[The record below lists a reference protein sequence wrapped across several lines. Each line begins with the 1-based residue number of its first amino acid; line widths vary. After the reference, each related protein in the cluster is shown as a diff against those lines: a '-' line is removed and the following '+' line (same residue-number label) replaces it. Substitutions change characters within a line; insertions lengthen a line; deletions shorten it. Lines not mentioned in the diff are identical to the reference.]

1 MRINAN
7 RKNLLGLLFFTFLL
21 SLSLGQLG
29 RIPLPQKEIGLYISD
44 ILLSLTL
51 LVYVF
56 YLIKR
61 KKGLPKLSLFKP
73 ILSFIFLG
81 LVSLVF
87 SLRFFAKKE
96 IFVGGLYLLRWITY
110 SLVYFLSFEAVKL
123 FGKELIIK
131 ISILMG
137 FILAFLGFFQLL
149 VFPDFSFM
157 TSLGWDPHYYRLL
170 STFFD
175 PNFCGGFFVMTLSLL
190 VSLYLFTP
198 KKVFLLLC
206 LIIYSA
212 LLLTYSRSSY
222 FAFLLSMFVIGI
234 LKERKVFFVAL
245 LAFFLSFQINPRIKT
260 RVEGAIV
267 VDESASHRQ
276 TSWQNALVVIKKHPL
291 FGIGFN
297 NYRYA
302 QLKYG
307 LVEPANKGGHAG
319 AGVDSSLL
327 FVWAT
332 TGIFGLI
339 AYFWLLGK
347 SACLSYFKAGKNPL
361 SLAFLSSLAG
371 LLFHS
376 QFVNSLFFL
385 PIMAYLWTIL
395 GVSEANKN

>member
-1 MRINAN
+1 M
-7 RKNLLGLLFFTFLL
+7 KLLKFTFLAFAF
-21 SLSLGQLG
+21 SLTLGQLG
-29 RIPLPQKEIGLYISD
+29 RVPLPQKEIGLYVSD
-44 ILLSLTL
+44 VLLVLSLL
-51 LVYVF
+51 AYLF
-56 YLIKR
+56 YLLKK
-61 KKGLPKLSLFKP
+61 KKGLPKLFLFRP

-87 SLRFFAKKE
+87 SLRFFAKEE
-96 IFVGGLYLLRWITY
+96 IFVGGLYLLRWIVY
-110 SLVYFLSFEAVKL
+110 SFVYFLSFEVAKL

-131 ISILMG
+131 ILILTG
-137 FILAFLGFFQLL
+137 VILAFLGFLQLL

-198 KKVFLLLC
+198 KKTLLLLC

-222 FAFLLSMFVIGI
+222 FAFLLSMLVIGI
-234 LKERKVFFVAL
+234 LKEKKVFFIAL
-245 LAFFLSFQINPRIKT
+245 LAFFLSFQFNPRVKT
-260 RVEGAIV
+260 RLEGAIA

-276 TSWQNALVVIKKHPL
+276 ASWQSALTVIKKHPL
-291 FGIGFN
+291 FGVGFN

-307 LVEPANKGGHAG
+307 LVEPANRGGHAG

-385 PIMAYLWTIL
+385 PIMAYLWTLL
-395 GVSEANKN
+395 GVSETDFG